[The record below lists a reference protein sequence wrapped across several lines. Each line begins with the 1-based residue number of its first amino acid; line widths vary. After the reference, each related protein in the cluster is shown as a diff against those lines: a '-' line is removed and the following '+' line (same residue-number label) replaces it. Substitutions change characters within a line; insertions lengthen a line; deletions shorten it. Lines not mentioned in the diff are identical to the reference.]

1 MAISM
6 QNTIW
11 DSVLEITKVAQEK
24 GSDPLIWALQV
35 SSSLSSS
42 GVGLPSPELA
52 NVLVSYIFWDNNMPI
67 LWKLLEKALAL
78 RIVPPLMVLALLSD
92 RFFFFLFLLLNCLC
106 LSLVIEFDGI
116 PFFEVIKS
124 W

>member
-1 MAISM
+1 
-6 QNTIW
+6 
-11 DSVLEITKVAQEK
+11 
-24 GSDPLIWALQV
+24 
-35 SSSLSSS
+35 
-42 GVGLPSPELA
+42 
-52 NVLVSYIFWDNNMPI
+52 MPI

-92 RFFFFLFLLLNCLC
+92 RFFFLLVP
-106 LSLVIEFDGI
+106 VIEFVCASLWLLNLMGF